1 MIAEVQKQIQCP
13 SVLNIP
19 LLLIFHK
26 SRKFTSLNREK
37 FPYIQM
43 VTIIFCSSSKYSP
56 LWPLHSQR
64 IIFSFSLIFRKL
76 KERDIPTVA
85 QMVKNLPAMQE
96 TRVQFLGWEDPLEK
110 GMAIHSSTLAWR
122 SPWTEE
128 SGMLQAIYNPWGCK
142 ESDKT
147 EQLTIYKTEGKGYI
161 SSHSVILS
169 VILMPR
175 NLRENKAAK

>member
-1 MIAEVQKQIQCP
+1 MIAEVQKQIQCS
-13 SVLNIP
+13 SVSEYTSNFSEVYKIYFP
-19 LLLIFHK
+19 QQ
-26 SRKFTSLNREK
+26 RKISH
-37 FPYIQM
+37 IQM

-96 TRVQFLGWEDPLEK
+96 TWVQSLGWEDPLEK

-128 SGMLQAIYNPWGCK
+128 SGRLQAIYNPWGRK
-142 ESDKT
+142 ESDTT

-169 VILMPR
+169 VILMLR
-175 NLRENKAAK
+175 NLKENKAAK

>member
-122 SPWTEE
+122 SPWMEE
-128 SGMLQAIYNPWGCK
+128 PRRLPSTGYSLSMGK
-142 ESDKT
+142 ESDTTARLHFTHFTCVK
-147 EQLTIYKTEGKGYI
+147 
-161 SSHSVILS
+161 
-169 VILMPR
+169 
-175 NLRENKAAK
+175 